1 VAAGRRGRPPHL
13 GSEVKQKQPQ
23 DQCGS
28 GIRAMLQ
35 QLGEYISAC
44 LQRADQCREAAAA
57 ETDDRVRGQ
66 FLALEQQW
74 QHVAKSYEFIETLEQ
89 FLRASHTLPPEV
101 EILPK
106 DFPPE

>member
-1 VAAGRRGRPPHL
+1 
-13 GSEVKQKQPQ
+13 
-23 DQCGS
+23 
-28 GIRAMLQ
+28 MLQ

-89 FLRASHTLPPEV
+89 FLRASHALPPEI

-106 DFPPE
+106 DFPPEQAARTISGVTLSAATPEHFPQFRV

>member
-1 VAAGRRGRPPHL
+1 
-13 GSEVKQKQPQ
+13 
-23 DQCGS
+23 
-28 GIRAMLQ
+28 MLQ

-57 ETDDRVRGQ
+57 ETNDRVRGQ
-66 FLALEQQW
+66 FLALGQQW

-89 FLRASHTLPPEV
+89 FLRASHALPPEV

>member
-1 VAAGRRGRPPHL
+1 
-13 GSEVKQKQPQ
+13 
-23 DQCGS
+23 
-28 GIRAMLQ
+28 MLQ

-89 FLRASHTLPPEV
+89 FLRASHALPPEV

-106 DFPPE
+106 DFPPESGPHNKRGYTFHSDPRTFSTVQSLTC

>member
-1 VAAGRRGRPPHL
+1 
-13 GSEVKQKQPQ
+13 
-23 DQCGS
+23 
-28 GIRAMLQ
+28 MLQ

-74 QHVAKSYEFIETLEQ
+74 QHVAKSYEFIETLE
-89 FLRASHTLPPEV
+89 RASHALPTEV

>member
-1 VAAGRRGRPPHL
+1 
-13 GSEVKQKQPQ
+13 
-23 DQCGS
+23 
-28 GIRAMLQ
+28 MLQ

-74 QHVAKSYEFIETLEQ
+74 QHVAKSYEFIETLSSSYAPATLCRPK
-89 FLRASHTLPPEV
+89 LRYCRRT
-101 EILPK
+101 
-106 DFPPE
+106 FPRSRRPAQ

>member
-1 VAAGRRGRPPHL
+1 
-13 GSEVKQKQPQ
+13 
-23 DQCGS
+23 
-28 GIRAMLQ
+28 MLQ

-74 QHVAKSYEFIETLEQ
+74 QHVAKSYEFIETLEHSYAPATLCGPKLRYCRRTFPRSRRARTISGVTLSTATPEHFPQ
-89 FLRASHTLPPEV
+89 FRV
-101 EILPK
+101 
-106 DFPPE
+106 

>member
-1 VAAGRRGRPPHL
+1 
-13 GSEVKQKQPQ
+13 
-23 DQCGS
+23 
-28 GIRAMLQ
+28 MLQ

-44 LQRADQCREAAAA
+44 LQRADQCRAAAAA
-57 ETDDRVRGQ
+57 ESDDRVRGQ

-89 FLRASHTLPPEV
+89 FLRASHALPPEV

>member
-1 VAAGRRGRPPHL
+1 
-13 GSEVKQKQPQ
+13 
-23 DQCGS
+23 
-28 GIRAMLQ
+28 MLQ

-89 FLRASHTLPPEV
+89 FLHASHVLPPEV
-101 EILPK
+101 DK
-106 DFPPE
+106 CRRTFPQNRRVALWAEPGRGQGSH